1 LGHPPFGHAGERTLH
16 RLMKEYGGF
25 EGNAQTLRIL
35 TETIYRTEDSR
46 KGMNP
51 CRAFLDSTL
60 KYKSLFGK
68 LDNPVNHYLYDFQK
82 QYLDFVFEGFD
93 LHEKYEHGE
102 EVNSFRSIECQIMDW
117 ADDTAYAINDIL
129 DSVIGGFISIEKL
142 VNYGKENSLQDNEA
156 AYLDEL
162 IELIKAGGIKPKLG
176 SQIGDFIQSCSIE
189 ERETFMD
196 GKTNRYKF
204 VLKIDESCAAKA
216 NFFKTL
222 AVKMVFRS
230 SQLHQM
236 EFKGDFMLTKFF
248 ETLKENYID
257 RITNVKLLP
266 EFNHRT
272 IVSEKDEK
280 LRARLVCDYLA
291 GMTDSFAIRS
301 YRRLF
306 DPNFSALAD
315 LV

>member
-1 LGHPPFGHAGERTLH
+1 
-16 RLMKEYGGF
+16 
-25 EGNAQTLRIL
+25 
-35 TETIYRTEDSR
+35 
-46 KGMNP
+46 
-51 CRAFLDSTL
+51 
-60 KYKSLFGK
+60 
-68 LDNPVNHYLYDFQK
+68 
-82 QYLDFVFEGFD
+82 
-93 LHEKYEHGE
+93 
-102 EVNSFRSIECQIMDW
+102 
-117 ADDTAYAINDIL
+117 
-129 DSVIGGFISIEKL
+129 
-142 VNYGKENSLQDNEA
+142 
-156 AYLDEL
+156 
-162 IELIKAGGIKPKLG
+162 
-176 SQIGDFIQSCSIE
+176 
-189 ERETFMD
+189 MD
-196 GKTNRYKF
+196 GKTNRYKY